1 MTAAA
6 AYVQV
11 RRDRSRRNT
20 LELLAALTSRDL
32 RLRYQGSVFG
42 WLWTLARP
50 LALGGILS
58 FALGTVL
65 AAGIS
70 DYPVFLLC
78 GLFPWFWFQGGVQ
91 AASTSFV
98 GNGGLLK
105 KIRFPRAILPLSVI
119 LAHTL
124 QFLLSL
130 PILLLFLLIYGYR
143 PEPAWLVG
151 VPLLFAVQLLLIA
164 GLGLFVGSVTVILR
178 DVEHITEV
186 LLGLLFYATPI
197 LYNIDRIPES
207 YRWIVWVNPLAPIA
221 EGWRRVLLQ
230 GELPGEQF
238 LAAMALSLAA
248 AGIGWIAFR
257 SLEERFADLV

>member
-6 AYVQV
+6 AYVQPP
-11 RRDRSRRNT
+11 RGRSRRNS

-91 AASTSFV
+91 TASTSFV

-105 KIRFPRAILPLSVI
+105 KVLFPRAVLPLSVV

-124 QFLLSL
+124 QFLLAFPVL
-130 PILLLFLLIYGYR
+130 FVFLLAYGYR
-143 PEPAWLVG
+143 PDPVWLAG
-151 VPLLFAVQLLLIA
+151 IPLLFGVQLVLIA
-164 GLGLFVGSVTVILR
+164 GIGLFVASVTVVLR
-178 DVEHITEV
+178 DLEHITEV

-197 LYNIDRIPES
+197 LYNVDRIPES
-207 YRWIVWVNPLAPIA
+207 YRWIVWINPLAPIA
-221 EGWRRVLLQ
+221 EGWRRVLLD
-230 GELPGEQF
+230 GELPDAHF
-238 LAAMALSLAA
+238 LAA
-248 AGIGWIAFR
+248 AGLSLLALGLGWTAFR
-257 SLEERFADLV
+257 ALEDRFADLV

>member
-11 RRDRSRRNT
+11 RRDRSWRNT

-50 LALGGILS
+50 LALGAILS

-65 AAGIS
+65 AADIS
-70 DYPVFLLC
+70 NYPVFLLC

-105 KIRFPRAILPLSVI
+105 KVRFPRAILPLSVI
-119 LAHTL
+119 FAHTL

-130 PILLLFLLIYGYR
+130 PILFLFLLVYGYQ
-143 PEPAWLVG
+143 PEPVWVLG
-151 VPLLFAVQLLLIA
+151 VPLLFAVQLALIA
-164 GLGLFVGSVTVILR
+164 GLGLFVASVTVILR
-178 DVEHITEV
+178 DIEHITEV

-197 LYNIDRIPES
+197 LYNVDRIPDG
-207 YRWIVWVNPLAPIA
+207 YRWIVWLNPLAPIA

-238 LAAMALSLAA
+238 IVATALAILAA
-248 AGIGWIAFR
+248 AIGWLTFR
-257 SLEERFADLV
+257 ALEERFADLV